1 MLEQQYKQLVADI
14 DGIVWEADART
25 FRFTFVSEE
34 AERLLGY
41 PVAQW
46 LAPGFWADHIH
57 PDDHDRAIQS
67 ALDSTAARRKHD
79 FQYRMVAADGRT
91 VWLRD
96 IVNVVVERGQPTKL
110 RGVMVDITEDKAAE
124 QEQRAHVWF
133 LESMAEVTRAI
144 QGASDPETMIGAVL
158 ETLLTTLDADRAWLG
173 CQGRPEATYFRVLAK
188 RARPEFPWTGARS
201 DDIPMSPELA
211 SALRAVRTTHE
222 PLLFGIGSERSLPH
236 WAELTHVQSMMCEP
250 VGPQGDS
257 FYILGIQQCSRR
269 RLWTPDE
276 QKLFREVGLLL
287 SDSLPSALSFGHQ
300 HENTKRLTHGE
311 HLAEPDSRG
320 GASAAAGAE
329 AQLIEMT
336 ERFRL
341 LSESSLTGIYLIQ
354 DGVFRYVNPALAKMF
369 GYAPEEIIDTLGP
382 TDLAHPEDKS
392 AVAEN
397 VRRRVAGE
405 LDEIRYE
412 IRGKHKAGSTIH
424 VEVHG
429 RRIEYGGRVGVIGT
443 LIDVTERRKAE
454 DRLRSSE
461 ARFRTLVDHATDA
474 FFLYD
479 ETGTIVDVNHQ
490 ACESLGYERE
500 ELIGMSA
507 RQLDTNFE
515 TNPEF
520 FEQVRARLRDG
531 KPLAFDS
538 HHRRKDGSTFP
549 VEMRLRPFE
558 ERGHWFSVGLARDIT
573 ERKRAERALIESHSL
588 LNGVVEGTSDAVFV
602 KDLHGRYLMIN
613 SAGARF
619 LGKPVEEI
627 LGKDDTTLFSA
638 ETAHTVMSL
647 DRRIM
652 DSGESETSEETASAA
667 GVTRTYLSTKG
678 VLRDAQGEVTGLV
691 GIARD
696 ITDLKRLEDQ
706 FRQAQ
711 RMEAVGRLAGGV
723 AHDFNNLLT
732 VINGYSELA
741 LLQLPEGDPTSHLL
755 GEIIKAGERASNL
768 TRQLLAFSRKQV
780 LEPRVVSLNTLIG
793 DVYKMLRQLIGEDIE
808 VSFAPEPSL
817 HLTKVDP
824 GQFEQALMNL
834 AVNARDAMPG
844 GGRLSIETRNVALG
858 QREGAEHA
866 ELRPGR
872 YVLVAVSDSGQGMDA
887 ATLTWIFEPFFTT
900 KAPGKGTGLGLAMVY
915 GFVKQS
921 GGHVE
926 VSSKPGQGTTFRIY
940 LPSEESAAEPTRPS
954 SGIHV
959 LTRGTETILLAE
971 DDDSVRTFSK
981 LALRSSGYVVLEA
994 RNGTEALR
1002 IAEGHPGPIHLLV
1015 TDLVMPQMGGRR
1027 LTDSLMEARPDM
1039 RVLLMS
1045 GYTDEVALHQRT
1057 EESKFTFLQK
1067 PFSAKSLTRKVREI
1081 LDAPATA
1088 GGAPSPRR

>member
-1 MLEQQYKQLVADI
+1 MLKQQYKELVADI

-25 FRFTFVSEE
+25 FHFTFVSDE

-41 PVAQW
+41 PLAQW
-46 LAPGFWADHIH
+46 LTPGFWENHIH
-57 PDDHDRAIQS
+57 PDDHDSAIQS
-67 ALDSTAARRKHD
+67 SLDSTAARRKHD

-96 IVNVVVERGQPTKL
+96 IVNVVVERGQPAKL
-110 RGVMVDITEDKAAE
+110 RGVMVDITELKTAE
-124 QEQRAHVWF
+124 QERQAHLWF
-133 LESMAEVTRAI
+133 LESMDQVSRALQSANDAVTL
-144 QGASDPETMIGAVL
+144 IGAVL
-158 ETLLTTLDADRAWLG
+158 EALLTTLGCDRAWLG
-173 CQGRPEATYFRVLAK
+173 YPRRPDAATSSVLVE
-188 RARPEFPWTGARS
+188 RSRPEFPWLGAHS
-201 DDIPMSPELA
+201 VDAPMSPELA
-211 SALRAVRTTHE
+211 STLQAVGTERE
-222 PLLFGIGSERSLPH
+222 PLLFGVGCEHSLPD
-236 WAELTHVQSMMCEP
+236 WAVRTQVQSMMCAA
-250 VGPQGDS
+250 VRLDGDR
-257 FYILGIQQCSRR
+257 FYVLGIQQCSRP
-269 RLWTPDE
+269 RLWTPAE
-276 QKLFREVGLLL
+276 QRLFQEVGMRL
-287 SDSLPSALSFGHQ
+287 SASLPTFLD
-300 HENTKRLTHGE
+300 
-311 HLAEPDSRG
+311 EPESRRRD
-320 GASAAAGAE
+320 SAATGTE
-329 AQLIEMT
+329 AQLFEMT

-369 GYAPEEIIDTLGP
+369 GYGPEEVIDRLGP
-382 TDLAHPEDKS
+382 TDLAHPEDKT

-397 VRRRVAGE
+397 VRRRIAGE

-412 IRGKHKAGSTIH
+412 IRGRHKAGSTIH

-507 RQLDTNFE
+507 NQIDMSAE
-515 TNPEF
+515 TDPEF
-520 FEQVRARLRDG
+520 SEHVRARLSDG
-531 KPLAFDS
+531 KPIAFDS

-573 ERKRAERALIESHSL
+573 ERKRAERALVESHSL
-588 LNGVVEGTSDAVFV
+588 LNGVVEGTSDAIFV
-602 KDLHGRYLMIN
+602 KDLQGRYLMIN
-613 SAGARF
+613 SAGAKF
-619 LGKPVEEI
+619 LGKRVDEV
-627 LGKDDTTLFSA
+627 LGRDDTELFSA
-638 ETAHTVMSL
+638 ETAHIVMDH

-678 VLRDAQGEVTGLV
+678 VLRDAQDEVTGLI

-696 ITDLKRLEDQ
+696 ITDLKRLEGQ

-711 RMEAVGRLAGGV
+711 RMEAIGRLAGGV

-741 LLQLPEGDPTSHLL
+741 LLQLPEQDPTSQLL
-755 GEIIKAGERASNL
+755 GEIMKAGERASNL

-780 LEPRVVSLNTLIG
+780 LEPQVVSLNTLIG

-808 VSFAPEPSL
+808 VSFLPEPSL
-817 HLTKVDP
+817 RSTKVDP

-844 GGRLSIETRNVALG
+844 GGRLTIETRNVALG
-858 QREGAEHA
+858 RHEGAEHP

-872 YVLVAVSDSGQGMDA
+872 YVLVTVRDSGQGMDA
-887 ATLTWIFEPFFTT
+887 NTLTWIFEPFFTT

-926 VSSKPGQGTTFRIY
+926 VSSEPGQGTTFRIY
-940 LPSEESAAEPTRPS
+940 LPSEEGAEATTRPS
-954 SGIHV
+954 SGIHE
-959 LTRGTETILLAE
+959 LTKGTETILLAE

-994 RNGTEALR
+994 RNGAEALR
-1002 IAEGHPGPIHLLV
+1002 IAERHPGPIHLLV

-1027 LTDSLMEARPDM
+1027 LTDSLMEVRPDM

-1045 GYTDEVALHQRT
+1045 GYTDEVTLHQRT
-1057 EESKFTFLQK
+1057 AESKLEFLQK

-1081 LDAPATA
+1081 LDAPAVV
-1088 GGAPSPRR
+1088 GGAPSPRP